1 MDHKALELFT
11 SEVFAGRYLN
21 AGYDLAL
28 VTWAENMITAGFES
42 EHLNILVG
50 EIAPFNQ
57 FEIDQ
62 LLDRLQSDLKLPVI
76 SSNSE
81 AITIVA
87 TAYVKRFIDGLADS
101 ASTMFELAE
110 LYKSEGHAESIYDFY
125 LLHYAAVD
133 LKIEGFQWYWP
144 DANRKNI
151 EKIIKA
157 RCFEWL
163 KEHPLKRWQQYEWK
177 RKDQIT

>member
-1 MDHKALELFT
+1 
-11 SEVFAGRYLN
+11 
-21 AGYDLAL
+21 
-28 VTWAENMITAGFES
+28 MIRAGFDS

-50 EIAPFNQ
+50 ETAPFNG

-62 LLDRLQSDLKLPVI
+62 LLDCIQSELKLPEI
-76 SSNSE
+76 DSYSE

-87 TAYVKRFIDGLADS
+87 TAYINRFIDGLADS

-110 LYKSEGHAESIYDFY
+110 LYKKDEHTESIYDFY

-133 LKIEGFQWYWP
+133 LERDGFQWNWP

-157 RCFEWL
+157 RCIEWL
-163 KEHPLKRWQQYEWK
+163 KKYPLKRWQQYEWK